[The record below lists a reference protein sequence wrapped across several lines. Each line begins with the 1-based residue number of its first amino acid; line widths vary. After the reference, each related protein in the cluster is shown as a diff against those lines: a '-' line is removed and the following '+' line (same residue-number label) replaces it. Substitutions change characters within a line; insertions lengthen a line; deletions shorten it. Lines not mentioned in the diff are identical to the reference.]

1 MPSVKRILVSL
12 HDVTP
17 VMFDRSRQLTD
28 MIMERAGTDFTMLV
42 VPDFH
47 LRGRIDRHP
56 EFCSWLRELNT
67 AGVEIAQHGLY
78 HLGGQEKFSL
88 EGKLFTKGEGE
99 FLSLSRGD
107 AGARIEE
114 GYRIMSDVLGEP
126 PSGFTAPAW
135 LYSHGTIEALKGFSF
150 RWIEYRWAVEYAGGV
165 RHTIPAVVFATRTLW
180 KRMCSVLW
188 SSVGPA
194 AFSGNSIFRLAL
206 HVRDLPS
213 LAVPLG
219 KALSRSTRDRT
230 CITCADLAQE

>member
-1 MPSVKRILVSL
+1 MKKILVSL

-28 MIMERAGTDFTMLV
+28 MIMRRTGADFTMLV

-47 LRGRIDRHP
+47 SQGRIDRHP
-56 EFCSWLRELNT
+56 EFCSWLRELND

-99 FLSLSRGD
+99 FLSLSLDD
-107 AGARIEE
+107 ARVRIEE
-114 GYRIMSDVLGEP
+114 GYKIMSDTLGEP

-135 LYSHGTIEALKGFSF
+135 LYSSGTREALKGFPF
-150 RWIEYRWAVEYAGGV
+150 RWIEYRWAIQSADGN
-165 RHTIPAVVFATRTLW
+165 RRTIPAVVFATRTLW
-180 KRMCSVLW
+180 KRLCSVFW
-188 SSVGPA
+188 SSVGPV
-194 AFSGNSIFRLAL
+194 AFSGSAVFRLAL

-213 LAVPLG
+213 LEKSVERTLAG
-219 KALSRSTRDRT
+219 STRGRA
-230 CITCADLAQE
+230 CITCADLAQQ

>member
-1 MPSVKRILVSL
+1 MKKILVSL

-17 VMFDRSRQLTD
+17 AMFDRSRQLTD
-28 MIMERAGTDFTMLV
+28 MIMKRTGSDFTMLV

-47 LRGRIDRHP
+47 TESRIDRYP
-56 EFCSWLRELNT
+56 EFCSWLRELND

-78 HLGGQEKFSL
+78 HLDTQEKFSM

-99 FLSLSRGD
+99 FLSLSMED

-135 LYSHGTIEALKGFSF
+135 LYSKGTREALKGFPF
-150 RWIEYRWAVEYAGGV
+150 KWVEYRWAVEYASGV
-165 RHTIPAVVFATRTLW
+165 RETIPAVVFATRTMW
-180 KRMCSVLW
+180 KRACSVFW
-188 SSVGPA
+188 SSAGPA
-194 AFSGNSIFRLAL
+194 LFYGSNVYRLAL

-213 LAVPLG
+213 LEKQVG
-219 KALSRSTRDRT
+219 KALDRSIANRIS
-230 CITCADLAQE
+230 ITCADLAQG